1 MWLSL
6 LFILILSGI
15 LTYIILDRTVSQL
28 TAVPLWILWTI
39 LMLPPLLTGGI
50 VTWSKQIP
58 PLPALIFVCS
68 ACWLLYW
75 RLLDWGK
82 PKPRSLAQPL
92 DAITE
97 HPDRADI
104 TISGALDKA
113 ELLTHP
119 PTDTAETIPAEAIVV
134 ANTLRPIEPEEE
146 AILKTCFAWNVF
158 FLDKI
163 EYRPQAV
170 LCRGKLR
177 TDPNNAYNTIERNVR
192 ELLGDRFF
200 VLFQYSLSTG
210 KPFFALVP
218 RPQPSQVT
226 RSHCWLDWAVAVL
239 LFCLTLIPT
248 TYFGAALAR
257 LPKGEIGHIL
267 QTGLPYALSIIS
279 ILGIRDLGR
288 YLVAQFYRIETTL
301 PYFIPLPFFP
311 GTYGC
316 LVQMQ
321 SPIPNRKAI
330 FDLGL
335 VASTLGLAV
344 SIPLLIWGLAQSE
357 TVPLDLKST
366 LLSFHS
372 FDPRFSLMLT
382 LICKLALG
390 GRFVAERAIDLHNV
404 AIAAYIS
411 LLIIVINLMP
421 LRRLDGGYIVHGM
434 FGQKPSAI
442 VSQFSK
448 VILVIL
454 GIVRFRAS
462 GFGNTDLL
470 FLSFII
476 ALIPAI
482 DEPALNDVSD
492 LNNWRDAIGIVIL
505 AILILTLIPVP
516 TILTQFLDI

>member
-6 LFILILSGI
+6 IFILILSGV
-15 LTYIILDRTVSQL
+15 LTYIILERTVSRL
-28 TAVPLWILWTI
+28 TAVPLWVLWAI

-50 VTWSKQIP
+50 LTWSKQAP
-58 PLPALIFVCS
+58 PLPALILVCS

-75 RLLDWGK
+75 RLLDLGK
-82 PKPRSLAQPL
+82 PKPRSLPNPL
-92 DAITE
+92 EASSQTSHSRSPLSSSPSDVADLSSTSTADAPE
-97 HPDRADI
+97 
-104 TISGALDKA
+104 TISA
-113 ELLTHP
+113 ELT
-119 PTDTAETIPAEAIVV
+119 TALS
-134 ANTLRPIEPEEE
+134 LRPIAAEEE

-158 FLDKI
+158 FLEKI

-177 TDPNNAYNTIERNVR
+177 TDPDRAYNTIECNIR

-218 RPQPSQVT
+218 RPQPAQEN
-226 RSHCWLDWAVAVL
+226 RSRRWLDWAVAVL

-257 LPKGEIGHIL
+257 LPKGDIGDIL
-267 QTGLPYALSIIS
+267 QAGLPYALSIIS
-279 ILGIRDLGR
+279 ILGLRDLGR
-288 YLVAQFYRIETTL
+288 YLVARFYRIETTL

-344 SIPLLIWGLAQSE
+344 SIPLLLWGLAQSE

-382 LICKLALG
+382 LLCKLALG
-390 GRFVAERAIDLHNV
+390 GRFVADRAIDLHNV

-448 VILVIL
+448 IILVIL

-492 LNNWRDAIGIVIL
+492 LNNWRDAIGIVFL

-516 TILTQFLDI
+516 AILTQFLDI